1 MKIRRF
7 KGKDMREALTQV
19 KEELGGDAVIMSNR
33 QVDGGVELMVAVDKD
48 TEASAKQQRQQ
59 LLQEA
64 VSESVEP
71 IALAESSGD
80 DQLPSLSDIMGD
92 SVPDSIKALLNQKAT
107 SAPASEQDM
116 VQANNSVR
124 HLTTAANVAPK
135 PEQQQREW
143 ATDRQPVKQ
152 PQPSV
157 TASDPE
163 FETVPDHPAPS
174 SAPEPAPGSSI
185 AQDSTAATAPT
196 ATVNDAT
203 GMSELRAE
211 IAGIKQVLQ
220 FQITHLLNN
229 QQRQQDPI
237 KSVITEQLVKM
248 GLDEALATQISAF
261 LPKQENTEI
270 GFSNALELLTNRLSI
285 MNNDILTRGGVVALM
300 GPTGTG
306 KTTTL
311 AKLAAKFARRHG
323 ADSIGLVTIDTY
335 RIGAMEQLSTYAKII
350 GCSVK
355 QAHNADELSH
365 ILYQFRH
372 KKLVLVDTAGF
383 SQRDERLISQITDY
397 EQRINLNIDKY
408 LVLQASAQRQ
418 VLEHTIHS
426 FANTTI
432 KGCIFTKLDECYSL
446 GETLSVAV
454 ANDLRIGYVTDGQR
468 VPDDIK
474 LADSHSLI
482 KVAAKLY
489 QKYVKHGT
497 PLTDQGSLLGNTKVS

>member
-7 KGKDMREALTQV
+7 KGRDMREALTLV

-33 QVDGGVELMVAVDKD
+33 QIDGGVELMVAIDKD

-59 LLQEA
+59 LLQQA
-64 VSESVEP
+64 VSESAEP
-71 IALAESSGD
+71 IALAERGSD

-92 SVPDSIKALLNQKAT
+92 SVPDSIKALLNRKPT
-107 SAPASEQDM
+107 TPSANEQDL
-116 VQANNSVR
+116 VEANASVR
-124 HLTTAANVAPK
+124 HLTSAAETAAPVA
-135 PEQQQREW
+135 QQHRSNR
-143 ATDRQPVKQ
+143 ATDTQPAYRPNVRGQ
-152 PQPSV
+152 
-157 TASDPE
+157 AIDPE
-163 FETVPDHPAPS
+163 FESVNEPS
-174 SAPEPAPGSSI
+174 ASAPVKESPL
-185 AQDSTAATAPT
+185 AALPSA
-196 ATVNDAT
+196 AANDVK
-203 GMSELRAE
+203 GMNELREE

-248 GLDEALATQISAF
+248 GLDETLAIQISAF
-261 LPKQENTEI
+261 LPKQENTEV
-270 GFSNALELLTNRLSI
+270 GFSNALNLLTNRLSI

-372 KKLVLVDTAGF
+372 KKLVLIDTAGF

-418 VLEHTIHS
+418 VLEHTIAS
-426 FANTTI
+426 FANTAI

-446 GETLSVAV
+446 GEMLSVAV
-454 ANDLRIGYVTDGQR
+454 ANDLHIGYVTDGQR

-474 LADSHSLI
+474 LADNHSLI

-489 QKYVKHGT
+489 QKYVKQGA
-497 PLTDQGSLLGNTKVS
+497 PLTDQGSSLGIRKVS